1 MSANRHRIYY
11 KTACKELTEMAEI
24 RYIGIIN
31 AEPPRDLSGL
41 ASHESGEIERSL
53 PMRFVRP
60 INNLA
65 LIVTLVAITSGL
77 TGCFS
82 SNPKD
87 VEAFLKP
94 HQANIT
100 TDKYILQP
108 PDEIE
113 IHCAR
118 IPELNMQRQ
127 RIRPD
132 GRVSFENI
140 GEFMAAGKTPAELA
154 ALMQKQIS
162 TLYTLVGD
170 QPIEVR
176 IMAYQSKVY
185 YVLGQVNAP
194 GPKIYSGRD
203 TVLTAL
209 AAAQPNPMAWLDRI
223 QVIRPSADISVRP
236 KIFEIN
242 FDRMSA
248 HGNTINNVL
257 LQEGDV
263 IFVPPTVLAAIAMK
277 IEEFIRPIAR
287 AFTGVNLVENGPSSP
302 YVGGDNYG
310 GDNYR

>member
-1 MSANRHRIYY
+1 VR
-11 KTACKELTEMAEI
+11 LTPNQQ
-24 RYIGIIN
+24 GI
-31 AEPPRDLSGL
+31 L
-41 ASHESGEIERSL
+41 AVADHKNGEKERSL
-53 PMRFVRP
+53 SMKFVRP

-65 LIVTLVAITSGL
+65 FTTVLVLITGGL

-87 VEAFLKP
+87 IEAFLKP
-94 HQANIT
+94 YQANVT
-100 TDKYILQP
+100 ADKYIMQP
-108 PDEIE
+108 PDEFE

-118 IPELNMQRQ
+118 IPELNMQKQ

-132 GRVSFENI
+132 GKVSFENI
-140 GEFMAAGKTPAELA
+140 GEVMAAGKTPAELA
-154 ALMQKQIS
+154 ASMQKQIS

-176 IMAYQSKVY
+176 ITAYQSKVY
-185 YVLGQVNAP
+185 YVLGQVTTP
-194 GPKIYSGRD
+194 GPKLYSGRD

-223 QVIRPSADISVRP
+223 QVIRPSADASVKA
-236 KIFEIN
+236 KIFEVN

-248 HGNTINNVL
+248 HGETSKNVL

-263 IFVPPTVLAAIAMK
+263 IYVPPTVLAAIAMK

-287 AFTGVNLVENGPSSP
+287 AFTGANIVQNGNNSP
-302 YVGGDNYG
+302 YVGGTNS
-310 GDNYR
+310 N